1 MDSEETIQGNSVLD
15 LFLVKLA
22 GKYLKCDPGHVI
34 YSEGDMGNTML
45 LILLGDV
52 NIVKLCSETNE
63 PVTIATRSA
72 GEFIGEM
79 ALVEES
85 PRSASVIAKTACK
98 VLEITK
104 GNFEKIIKEKPSFA
118 LDVLESL
125 SNKLRESDSSRVA
138 ELERNNLDLTAAN
151 EELRGLNL
159 FLDSIIDQSPSAIFL
174 VTESGGISKMN
185 RSAYGI
191 FRLEKGQDYN
201 IKDLFRNF
209 KFAEAQQDLQTT
221 WSGDVKGRRAGGE
234 FPAFVTCTVL
244 SSYQEELLYLIMGQD
259 LTEISGF
266 ASIRATEDRHVSA
279 RQSAHELAQ
288 QFAAEVDTL
297 QGYLDQLSDGLSD
310 KNATTVEYSHKLVVD
325 AVSSLGDDARHIVES
340 NKMESHFAFVEI
352 RILLKTILKYWQA
365 TNGYAN
371 ISYNLEVSKSVPV
384 RVHVDEVAIQNV
396 LISLMSA
403 EKQAASRV
411 SKSDKY
417 KLEVDLCRSQDN
429 RFSEIRIVT
438 PLANL
443 ELDDIITEL
452 NRHNIFDWNYI
463 EQVIHRHE
471 GEFTITNN
479 DDNYPVIIIRLP

>member
-1 MDSEETIQGNSVLD
+1 MDSEETLPGNSVLD

-22 GKYLKCDPGHVI
+22 GKYSKCDPGHVI
-34 YSEGDMGNTML
+34 YSEGEMGNTML
-45 LILLGDV
+45 LILSGDV
-52 NIVKLCSETNE
+52 NIVKLSSETDE

-104 GNFEKIIKEKPSFA
+104 SNFEKIIKEKPSFA

-125 SNKLRESDSSRVA
+125 SNKLRESDSSRI
-138 ELERNNLDLTAAN
+138 EDLEKNNLGLTTAN
-151 EELRGLNL
+151 ERLRDLNL

-174 VTESGGISKMN
+174 VTKEGDISKMN

-191 FRLEKGQDYN
+191 FRLERGQVYN
-201 IKDLFRNF
+201 INDLFSNF
-209 KFAEAQQDLQTT
+209 KFSDAQQDLQTT
-221 WSGDVKGRRAGGE
+221 WSGDVKGRRVGEE
-234 FPAFVTCTVL
+234 FPAFVTCTIL
-244 SSYQEELLYLIMGQD
+244 SSYREELLYLIMGQD

-266 ASIRATEDRHVSA
+266 ASVRATEDRHVSA
-279 RQSAHELAQ
+279 RQSAHELAG
-288 QFAAEVDTL
+288 QFAAEIETL
-297 QGYLDQLSDGLSD
+297 KGYIDQLSDGISE
-310 KNATTVEYSHKLVVD
+310 KNATTIEYSHKLVVD
-325 AVSSLGDDARHIVES
+325 AVSSLGDDAKHIVDS
-340 NKMESHFAFVEI
+340 NKMESHFAFIEI
-352 RILLKTILKYWQA
+352 RILLKTILKFWQEA
-365 TNGYAN
+365 NGYAN
-371 ISYNLEVSKSVPV
+371 ISYNLEMGKNVPA
-384 RVHVDEVAIQNV
+384 RVHLDEVSIQNV

-403 EKQAASRV
+403 TSAAV
-411 SKSDKY
+411 HLAAESDSHALK
-417 KLEVDLCRSQDN
+417 VDLCRSQGN

-443 ELDDIITEL
+443 EPDDIVAEL

-463 EQVIHRHE
+463 EQVIHHHD

-479 DDNYPVIIIRLP
+479 GDNYPVIIIRLP